1 MVKKVLLGCGVPLVV
16 VGFLVFLSIKTLL
29 KPKPKHELSETVTRG
44 DVDIKV
50 VETGTIEPL
59 SKVDVKSKVGGR
71 VLNLFV
77 EEGAQVRQGQKLAT
91 IDPVDVDPQVA
102 ALRAQLAAAKARL
115 ASAQKNTMYQTA
127 MTGTSIDQ
135 YVHNLAAARARLNGA
150 ETEAKAQPE
159 LTRQSIDIAQANLDA
174 AVAAYKAQQQSLD
187 LLVKSTHPNNVASAL
202 SSYDQAR
209 AQADNARR
217 NLARQRQ
224 LLTKGFVAQQVVDA
238 AETDSQVADAHRI
251 EVKEKLDRIKQTN
264 ALEEE
269 NALSQ
274 VANALGVV
282 NQMKAAL
289 AQAKS
294 STLPATKVSDLENA
308 RAAYEQAKAQL
319 DAAKSGRT
327 QDLMRRDDALAAAA
341 DAQNIENQLKV
352 QLVAKNDTTIVAPMT
367 GIVTK
372 RYAEKGDLI
381 TSAIGSFSAG
391 SPIYQVADLHT
402 MLVKINVNEVDIA
415 KVKVGMATEVTID
428 ASRGVTFMGRVN
440 KVAPSALADS
450 TSGSSTASTSTQS
463 VIRFPVEIRVDHAD
477 PRLKPGMSA
486 HCTIVVA
493 RHRDVLRLPTN
504 CIKGDGPKATVD
516 IVTAGVQNGNPTE
529 IVTPRSV
536 AVGLRGDDFV
546 ELVEGVKEGEK
557 VRPRPYKGP
566 PRKGVDMNGGPN
578 NNND

>member
-1 MVKKVLLGCGVPLVV
+1 MVKKVLLGCGLPLVV
-16 VGFLVFLSIKTLL
+16 VGILLTVGVRALL
-29 KPKPKHELSETVTRG
+29 KPKPKLEHTETVTRG

-71 VLNLFV
+71 VLHLFV
-77 EEGAQVRQGQKLAT
+77 EEGALVRQGQVLAT

-102 ALRAQLAAAKARL
+102 ALRAQLAAARARL
-115 ASAQKNTMYQTA
+115 ASARKNTTYQTQ

-135 YVHNLAAARARLNGA
+135 YVHNLAAAKAHLEAA

-159 LTRQSIDIAQANLDA
+159 LTRQAIDIAQANLEA
-174 AVAAYKAQQQSLD
+174 AQAAYKAQEQNLD

-202 SSYDQAR
+202 SAYDQAR
-209 AQADNARR
+209 VQAANSRKT
-217 NLARQRQ
+217 LGRQQQ
-224 LLTKGFVAQQVVDA
+224 LLAKGFVSQQVVDA
-238 AETDSQVADAHRI
+238 AETDTQVADAHRV
-251 EVKEKLDRIKQTN
+251 EVKEKLDRIKETN
-264 ALEEE
+264 ALEEA
-269 NALSQ
+269 NARSQ
-274 VANALGVV
+274 VANALSVV

-294 STLPATKVSDLENA
+294 STLPATKQSDMENA

-319 DAAKSGRT
+319 DAARSGRM
-327 QDLMRRDDALAAAA
+327 QDLMRRDDALASAA

-352 QLVAKNDTTIVAPMT
+352 QLVAKNDTTIVSPMT
-367 GIVTK
+367 GVVTK

-402 MLVKINVNEVDIA
+402 MLVKINVNEVDIG
-415 KVKVGMATEVTID
+415 KVQVGTSTEVTID
-428 ASRGVTFMGRVN
+428 ASRGITFMGRVS
-440 KVAPSALADS
+440 KVAPAALADS
-450 TSGSSTASTSTQS
+450 SSSSTTSSTTQN

-493 RHRDVLRLPTN
+493 RHANVLRVPN
-504 CIKGDGPKATVD
+504 DCVKGDATKPTVD
-516 IVTAGVQNGNPTE
+516 IVTTGQQNGQPSD
-529 IVTPRSV
+529 IVTTRPAV
-536 AVGLRGDDFV
+536 VGLRGDDFV
-546 ELVEGVKEGEK
+546 ELVSGVKEGER
-557 VRPRPYKGP
+557 VRPLPYKGP
-566 PRKGVDMNGGPN
+566 PRKGVEMKGGPD
-578 NNND
+578 ND